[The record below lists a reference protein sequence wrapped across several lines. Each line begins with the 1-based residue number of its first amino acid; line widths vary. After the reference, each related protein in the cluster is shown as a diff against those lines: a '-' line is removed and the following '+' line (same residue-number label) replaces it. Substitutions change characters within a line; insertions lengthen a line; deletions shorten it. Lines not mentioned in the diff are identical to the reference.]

1 MKFKRVRRGV
11 RQIERQLGL
20 PSLKGIA
27 AVRLQYALATTADD
41 RVVHHPVPVQI
52 EVPLKLNR
60 RVIDR
65 VARDRVEDISNQ
77 PIQASEEDHRD
88 EPVSEAWGWKQSSFH
103 WACTTR

>member
-27 AVRLQYALATTADD
+27 AVRLQYALAAAADD
-41 RVVHHPVPVQI
+41 RVVHHPVPVQVEI
-52 EVPLKLNR
+52 PLKLNR

-65 VARDRVEDISNQ
+65 VARNRVEDF
-77 PIQASEEDHRD
+77 PAYRPDDACDHER
-88 EPVSEAWGWKQSSFH
+88 EGCPSRQVPQCG
-103 WACTTR
+103 

>member
-27 AVRLQYALATTADD
+27 AVRLQYALAAAADD

-65 VARDRVEDISNQ
+65 VARDRVEDFS
-77 PIQASEEDHRD
+77 AHRAKVARKQQR
-88 EPVSEAWGWKQSSFH
+88 EPDPSRPACYCAYSFH
-103 WACTTR
+103 